1 LTHLID
7 YKDASH
13 LCLQLPPALREAHA
27 AVFSSVRGMILR
39 FFAPTGVTSMRF
51 TDGGGVKF
59 GMEDLQLFHAKFTPI
74 GAGVG
79 CGPRTEN
86 FNKF

>member
-1 LTHLID
+1 
-7 YKDASH
+7 
-13 LCLQLPPALREAHA
+13 
-27 AVFSSVRGMILR
+27 MILR
-39 FFAPTGVTSMRF
+39 FFAPTGVTPMRF